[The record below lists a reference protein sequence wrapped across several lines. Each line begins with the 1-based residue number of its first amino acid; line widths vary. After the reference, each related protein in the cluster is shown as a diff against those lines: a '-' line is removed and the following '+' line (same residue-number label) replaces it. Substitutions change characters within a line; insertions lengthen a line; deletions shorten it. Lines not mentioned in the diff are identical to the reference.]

1 MDYEIFLSDRLG
13 TTLPADR
20 RQTSWEWDIQPTNQP
35 TNGRRAKQSKEECAH
50 FPSENGHFVLLSSL
64 LPPLPLSIFPSGPPA
79 QTVMTAAAAE
89 EAENKE
95 GRN

>member
-1 MDYEIFLSDRLG
+1 MKFFYLTDWELHSLLTDDRHLG
-13 TTLPADR
+13 SG
-20 RQTSWEWDIQPTNQP
+20 TSNQPTNQP
-35 TNGRRAKQSKEECAH
+35 TAAEQSKEECAH

-79 QTVMTAAAAE
+79 QTIMTAAAAE